1 MSIRIVQLILPAE
14 WRPQCRRATLRF
26 GLVARLP
33 GSLLA
38 AWLMLVCGGLAQ
50 DAASELD
57 GAADTG
63 VRFVGNTQD
72 LPPAAP
78 APAPAPADATAPPIA
93 PMSEDIQPGVPRTL
107 QQDEEAL
114 SAGQVELPSIRSLTV
129 DIRPPAGDLP
139 ENTAAT
145 MFAQKPTIIVPPAQ
159 PAPEFKYTGFP
170 RVSGICYHPLYFE
183 EEAAERYGI
192 TRPLQPLCSFVHF
205 FGTVPLLPLKM
216 AVHPPQQWV
225 CSGRYYPASNR
236 PWLRQHP
243 IARSVVTTGQSGLNG
258 AIFLLP

>member
-1 MSIRIVQLILPAE
+1 MPIRIVQLILPAE
-14 WRPQCRRATLRF
+14 CRPERRRAALRV
-26 GLVARLP
+26 GLVARRP
-33 GSLLA
+33 GGLLA
-38 AWLMLVCGGLAQ
+38 AWLTLVCVGLAQ
-50 DAASELD
+50 DAASALD
-57 GAADTG
+57 RNVDTG
-63 VRFVGNTQD
+63 VQFVGNMQD

-78 APAPAPADATAPPIA
+78 APAPADVLAPPAA

-107 QQDEEAL
+107 QQDEEAI

-145 MFAQKPTIIVPPAQ
+145 MFAQKPTIVVPPAQ

-192 TRPLQPLCSFVHF
+192 TRPLQPLYSFVHF
-205 FGTVPLLPLKM
+205 FGTVPLLPIKM